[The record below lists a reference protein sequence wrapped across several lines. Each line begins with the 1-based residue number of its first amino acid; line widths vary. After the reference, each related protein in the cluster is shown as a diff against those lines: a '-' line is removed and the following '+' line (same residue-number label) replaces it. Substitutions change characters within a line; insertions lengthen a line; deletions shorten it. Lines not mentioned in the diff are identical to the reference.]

1 MEVNI
6 GKLIMSL
13 TDDEVNTLLEE
24 LLVRAVT
31 QLTKEARENRFEIT
45 DLGA

>member
-13 TDDEVNTLLEE
+13 TDEQVDE
-24 LLVRAVT
+24 LLLDLLVSTVMQAT
-31 QLTKEARENRFEIT
+31 SENMFEVS

>member
-13 TDDEVNTLLEE
+13 TDEQADSLLME
-24 LLVRAVT
+24 LLVSTVMQAT
-31 QLTKEARENRFEIT
+31 SENRFEVT

>member
-13 TDDEVNTLLEE
+13 TDEQVDALLME
-24 LLVRAVT
+24 LLVSSVMQVT
-31 QLTKEARENRFEIT
+31 SEGRFEVSN
-45 DLGA
+45 LGA